1 MFRVE
6 FIFVSKTT
14 AGRDPVKTSR
24 RIENCQL
31 KNKTRRQLLQL
42 VECSLHNPKMEGL
55 SPAITAGIGSEK
67 IVKKVGLNSCG

>member
-31 KNKTRRQLLQL
+31 KNKTKRQLLPTSREL
-42 VECSLHNPKMEGL
+42 TS
-55 SPAITAGIGSEK
+55 
-67 IVKKVGLNSCG
+67 